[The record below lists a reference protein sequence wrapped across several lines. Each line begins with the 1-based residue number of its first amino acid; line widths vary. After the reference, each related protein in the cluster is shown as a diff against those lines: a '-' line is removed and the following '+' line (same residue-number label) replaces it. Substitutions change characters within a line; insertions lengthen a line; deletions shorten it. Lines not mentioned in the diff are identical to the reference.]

1 MTALWYRGLM
11 ATAPFWALPFFLLR
25 RRGRA
30 RIMERVGGWEPL
42 PERVLWLHAAS
53 VGEANGIVPLIDSLR
68 NRYPALDL
76 LCTCVSVTGLERLE
90 QHFKV
95 APWLHLRLLPFDHAW
110 FVARA
115 LRRTQPIALISAE
128 AELWPGIFQF
138 LKQRNVRVALVN
150 ARLSERA
157 LRRLC
162 LSSSMRRALVDA
174 ISYVAAQHSEAAGR
188 YARLGVPSERIRVT
202 GNTKYDQPVSEVTSD
217 ERRQLRHRLFGD
229 NRPVLVLGSV
239 RPGEELQWL
248 AAIRAVQARALLGV
262 VLAPRHEEK
271 FDYFADVLS
280 REGFS
285 FQRWSEMR
293 DDKISG
299 VSTVLLDTMGQLAEM
314 YAIADLAFVG
324 GSLVD
329 HGGHNPL
336 EPAAY
341 GTPVCMGP
349 FCRNAHDVVQLLR
362 EADAII
368 DLPEGEAAGPV
379 ISTLLEAL
387 MSTGLAREELR
398 NRGERARTV
407 WSRMQGSVS
416 RTIAALEEGGVL
428 RS

>member
-1 MTALWYRGLM
+1 
-11 ATAPFWALPFFLLR
+11 
-25 RRGRA
+25 
-30 RIMERVGGWEPL
+30 
-42 PERVLWLHAAS
+42 
-53 VGEANGIVPLIDSLR
+53 
-68 NRYPALDL
+68 
-76 LCTCVSVTGLERLE
+76 
-90 QHFKV
+90 
-95 APWLHLRLLPFDHAW
+95 
-110 FVARA
+110 
-115 LRRTQPIALISAE
+115 
-128 AELWPGIFQF
+128 
-138 LKQRNVRVALVN
+138 
-150 ARLSERA
+150 
-157 LRRLC
+157 
-162 LSSSMRRALVDA
+162 
-174 ISYVAAQHSEAAGR
+174 
-188 YARLGVPSERIRVT
+188 
-202 GNTKYDQPVSEVTSD
+202 
-217 ERRQLRHRLFGD
+217 
-229 NRPVLVLGSV
+229 
-239 RPGEELQWL
+239 
-248 AAIRAVQARALLGV
+248 
-262 VLAPRHEEK
+262 
-271 FDYFADVLS
+271 
-280 REGFS
+280 
-285 FQRWSEMR
+285 MR